1 MKVLRELWKRITQ
14 PSQSTRL
21 VEALAE
27 AKSEHIRDLRV
38 LMDQS
43 AAREKQQ
50 GELIRMVVEEKFYR
64 PTVIRPAGLD
74 VNRTTT
80 PLPAEALQDVTA
92 FDENEDKK
100 QMDAQNERSKE
111 IEQGFQ
117 KLLQEENEYRAQRGA
132 PPISGPAE

>member
-1 MKVLRELWKRITQ
+1 
-14 PSQSTRL
+14 
-21 VEALAE
+21 
-27 AKSEHIRDLRV
+27 
-38 LMDQS
+38 MDQS